1 MLDEGEFL
9 TNHPF
14 GIFDYDGVPLG
25 DLISIKMRPVPL
37 IVQGRYSGK
46 FVRIPCAGKRDD
58 IVLPYKL
65 EFLKAKR

>member
-1 MLDEGEFL
+1 
-9 TNHPF
+9 
-14 GIFDYDGVPLG
+14 VPLG

-37 IVQGRYSGK
+37 IVQGRYRGK